1 MELFT
6 TLMGGSALGVAGV
19 LATAT
24 SIIVEVLK
32 KILPDKVP
40 TKIVTIIVAFLVMF
54 GYLFATGALVSIS
67 AVILGIFG
75 GFVVAF
81 IAMFGFDSFKDIIGR
96 FGGGENGDK

>member
-6 TLMGGSALGVAGV
+6 TLMGGSALGIAGM

-32 KILPDKVP
+32 KVLPDKIP
-40 TKIVTIIVAFLVMF
+40 TKIVTLIVAFLVMF

-67 AVILGIFG
+67 AAITGVFG
-75 GFVVAF
+75 GFVIAF
-81 IAMFGFDSFKDIIGR
+81 IAMFGFDSFKDIISR
-96 FGGGENGDK
+96 FGGGENGE